1 MASTFAGLALFNSG
15 PHRFTMQPRGRL
27 VAGPLR
33 PPSYATVSFDL
44 DAHELAILQTGR
56 LVAATESALWT
67 LIDAIVT
74 QAELPRTGTLI
85 DHSGRSWPNLTLIE
99 FAPAGPISRG
109 RSISL
114 PYQARYLRFT

>member
-1 MASTFAGLALFNSG
+1 MASTFAGLSLFNSG

-33 PPSYATVSFDL
+33 APSYATVSFDL
-44 DAHELAILQTGR
+44 DELELGIVQTGR
-56 LVAATESALWT
+56 LIAPTPAALWT

-74 QAELPRTGTLI
+74 QAELPRTGTLV
-85 DHSGRSWPNLTLIE
+85 DHSGRNWTNLTLIE
-99 FAPAGPISRG
+99 FTPTAPIHQG
-109 RSISL
+109 RTISL